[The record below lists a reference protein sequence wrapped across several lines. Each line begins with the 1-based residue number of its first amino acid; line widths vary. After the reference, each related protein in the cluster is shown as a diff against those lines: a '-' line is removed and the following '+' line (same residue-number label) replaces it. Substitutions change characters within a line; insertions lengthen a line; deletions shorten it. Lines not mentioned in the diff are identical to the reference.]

1 MNNNDDYFLWLALD
15 SDLDEFEKEISPLIE
30 RDKNEWIVSKVE
42 EVLLNNREVLK
53 DVLEG
58 DLDNPEY
65 ILINEKINLLKNKIE
80 YYNKKT
86 QEDLSLEM
94 MSEEAKVLFARNILG
109 NILIDRQLE
118 DIKKLKDEKYE
129 SAINL
134 IERLY
139 NGDTNFNMEKQKG
152 LTNNLQ
158 VKDIY
163 ELKDYQLR
171 LFYMRESGYVVVI
184 GLTVKKDD
192 NGLKYR
198 DFIVNMKKKSEL
210 YRLGIR
216 NGTLNVQ
223 EELREGSNYF
233 RDLLATIGR
242 GK

>member
-158 VKDIY
+158 VKGIY